1 MAGPKIYAGGAL
13 RQLRRVSGLTQA
25 AMASALDIS
34 PSYLNLIENGQ
45 RPLSAAL
52 IVRLAERFGF
62 DPARLNDD
70 HGIGGAPALRRRLS
84 DPMFADLGIAP
95 DDVEGWLQHAPM
107 LAAAFARIYDRAQ
120 MMGEGA
126 GAGSGAEVETVKLVR
141 LEIER
146 WSNHFADLDAA
157 AEALADELRLSN
169 PDLYGAIAERL
180 RARHQIALRILPA
193 DIMPGSLR
201 RLDLHARQLQ
211 LSELLSPS
219 SRNFQAAVM
228 LGQLEARDQLE
239 ALAAGAK
246 LPDRASLR
254 LFKRHLAHYFA
265 AALMMPYGR
274 ILRSAE
280 GSGYDLP
287 LLERRFGVSFEQ
299 LAHRLTTLQRV
310 GARGLPFFMLR
321 IDRAGQISKR
331 YAGASGS
338 PMVDGAIGCARWRIF
353 EAFERPHM
361 LVHDHVV
368 LEDGSRWL
376 SWARNIEGQARDA
389 AATPARFAVV
399 LGLEQG
405 LAAPISAPSMQG
417 DYGSVMTARAA
428 TGTGAGSDGVPA
440 NPVGLGCARCQRAD
454 CIQRARPPL
463 GRTLIVDERARS
475 AAAFSFG

>member
-1 MAGPKIYAGGAL
+1 MAEQRIYAGGAL
-13 RQLRRVSGLTQA
+13 RQLRRASGLTQA
-25 AMASALDIS
+25 AMAGALDIS

-70 HGIGGAPALRRRLS
+70 HGVGGAAALRRRLG

-120 MMGEGA
+120 MVGDGA
-126 GAGSGAEVETVKLVR
+126 GAVGKAEVETVKLVR

-157 AEALADELRLSN
+157 AEALADELRLTN
-169 PDLYGAIAERL
+169 PDLYGAIADRL
-180 RARHQIALRILPA
+180 RARHQIALRILPV
-193 DIMPGSLR
+193 DVMPGSLR

-219 SRNFQAAVM
+219 SRCFQAAVM
-228 LGQLEARDQLE
+228 LGQLEVRDQLE

-246 LPDRASLR
+246 LPDRAALR

-274 ILRSAE
+274 ILRGAE

-321 IDRAGQISKR
+321 IDRAGQVSKR

-361 LVHDHVV
+361 LVHDRVM

-399 LGLEQG
+399 LGLEERF
-405 LAAPISAPSMQG
+405 ATSISAPSMQG
-417 DYGSVMTARAA
+417 DYGLAMATGA
-428 TGTGAGSDGVPA
+428 TGTGGDGVPA